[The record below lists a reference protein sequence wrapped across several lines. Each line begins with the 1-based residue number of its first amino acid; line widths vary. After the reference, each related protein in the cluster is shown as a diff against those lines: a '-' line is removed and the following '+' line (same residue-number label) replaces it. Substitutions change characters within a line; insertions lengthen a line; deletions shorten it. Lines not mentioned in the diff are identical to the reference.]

1 MSPPTVNSD
10 VAEKPDVSASEYSS
24 AGSLENPSGG
34 SPENSSAA
42 SEIERFGSG
51 RRGDLS
57 AWIRHAADPRG
68 VVVCVH
74 GLGDHS
80 GHFEDFAD
88 AATEDGW
95 SVAAIDLPGH
105 GDSPGT
111 PGKVSSYTD
120 CLLDIEAF
128 RRDVAQR
135 TDDAPQWL
143 VGHSMGG
150 NLSIN
155 YALRCESLSSENASR
170 RTAPVDPP
178 VGLVLLSPMLLPPQT
193 VTRPQIFAAW
203 LTGHLVPWFRVHKRA
218 KVRDLT
224 ADPAQAKRIAA
235 DPRRHSKLSIYLA
248 TQLLSQGRWAIDH
261 ARELRLPT
269 LLIYGEHDSLI
280 DRDAVGNTAIRIG
293 RDATIVHW
301 PGGRHDLLHDRDSD
315 SVRQRILTWMH
326 SVHDLSADRLVA

>member
-1 MSPPTVNSD
+1 MSPPTAHSELADASKTLRAPNSTLA
-10 VAEKPDVSASEYSS
+10 AEASD
-24 AGSLENPSGG
+24 LETF
-34 SPENSSAA
+34 E
-42 SEIERFGSG
+42 SG
-51 RRGDLS
+51 RHGNLR
-57 AWIRHAADPRG
+57 AWMRHASNARG
-68 VVVCVH
+68 VIVCVH

-80 GHFEDFAD
+80 GHFDAFAD
-88 AATEDGW
+88 AANEEGW

-105 GDSPGT
+105 GDSPGV

-128 RRDVAQR
+128 RRDIADR
-135 TDDAPQWL
+135 TDECPQWL
-143 VGHSMGG
+143 MGHSMGG

-155 YALRCESLSSENASR
+155 YALRHESLRNESSTRELA
-170 RTAPVDPP
+170 AVDPP
-178 VGLVLLSPMLLPPQT
+178 VGMVLLSPMLLPPQT

-224 ADPAQAKRIAA
+224 ADAQQAKRIAA

-261 ARELRLPT
+261 ARDLKLPT

-280 DRDAVGNTAIRIG
+280 DRDAVGNTAVRIG

-301 PGGRHDLLHDRDSD
+301 PAGRHDLLHDCDSNL
-315 SVRQRILTWMH
+315 VQQRILTWMH
-326 SVHDLSADRLVA
+326 SVHDLGEDRLVA